1 MRKKEIIEA
10 DFRLLQKELRKNMLA
25 AMQDYGDE
33 KLPLYPQD
41 LKNPTGIWYYDDLSE
56 EYRKG
61 MVTSVISNAG
71 TLFLEVETEFGDTL
85 QLHEDCG
92 ELVFDV
98 PAWMLAI
105 YGNMLERI
113 ESERNN

>member
-1 MRKKEIIEA
+1 
-10 DFRLLQKELRKNMLA
+10 
-25 AMQDYGDE
+25 
-33 KLPLYPQD
+33 
-41 LKNPTGIWYYDDLSE
+41 
-56 EYRKG
+56 
-61 MVTSVISNAG
+61 
-71 TLFLEVETEFGDTL
+71 
-85 QLHEDCG
+85 LHEDCG